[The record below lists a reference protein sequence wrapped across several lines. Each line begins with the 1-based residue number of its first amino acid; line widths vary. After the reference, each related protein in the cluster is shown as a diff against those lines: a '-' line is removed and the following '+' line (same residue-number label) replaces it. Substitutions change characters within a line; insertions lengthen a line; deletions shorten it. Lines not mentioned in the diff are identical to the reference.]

1 MSIIKAAV
9 AIIIAAVTMIIASF
23 FALVIIVMHGVI
35 RVRNSSDILLMLLVN
50 LFGIGILVG
59 RLQHLVDRS
68 RWLLVEL
75 GA

>member
-9 AIIIAAVTMIIASF
+9 AIIIAVVTMIIASF
-23 FALVIIVMHGVI
+23 FTAVIIVMRGAI
-35 RVRNSSDILLMLLVN
+35 RARNSSDILLMPLVN

-59 RLQHLVDRS
+59 RLQHLVDRP
-68 RWLLVEL
+68 RWLSVEL